1 MPVLEDVRERCPI
14 RLCADC
20 ASTVTAS
27 ESRFCAEN
35 EKRRVVGLE
44 PTASRATIWRSN
56 QLSYTR
62 RKIYQVVNSG
72 K

>member
-1 MPVLEDVRERCPI
+1 VSEKGVRERCPI
-14 RLCADC
+14 QLCAFS
-20 ASTVTAS
+20 ASTITAS
-27 ESRFCAEN
+27 ESNLCAGN
-35 EKRRVVGLE
+35 EERRVVGLE

>member
-1 MPVLEDVRERCPI
+1 MVGDLFSVKRF
-14 RLCADC
+14 LQ
-20 ASTVTAS
+20 TVDTAGIGFTGGK
-27 ESRFCAEN
+27 FCAKN
-35 EKRRVVGLE
+35 EKGRVVGLE